1 MNIHLLKNYNFT
13 QIKIFFKEFE
23 ESLIKIYLTSY
34 YKYGKGLIYVDIN
47 KIINNKCNTHY
58 IPLTNRE
65 KFWNQSKNII
75 NIKNVIIK
83 DKINKYYLWL
93 IDKNISIFF
102 ERQCTLKDILY
113 KDKRKNPIILY
124 NKIKN
129 AIVLYKE
136 KKEQKEQKNLEAKK
150 IQEEA
155 KKIQEEAKKIQ
166 EEEEEEQ
173 FNFIVNN

>member
-13 QIKIFFKEFE
+13 QMKIFFKEFE

-34 YKYGKGLIYVDIN
+34 YKYGKGLISVNIN

-65 KFWNQSKNII
+65 KFWNQSEDII

-93 IDKNISIFF
+93 IDNDISIFF
-102 ERQCTLKDILY
+102 ERPCDCKKILIN
-113 KDKRKNPIILY
+113 DKNRNPLILY

-129 AIVLYKE
+129 SIILYK
-136 KKEQKEQKNLEAKK
+136 KQKEYKKLQEAKNLQEAKK
-150 IQEEA
+150 LQEA
-155 KKIQEEAKKIQ
+155 KNLQ
-166 EEEEEEQ
+166 EEEEEQ